1 MTPASFYAS
10 PAHADPLA
18 AYRRLAARVIEMA
31 LRDLQIPSRPGG
43 DRDSA
48 IQFLVG
54 APMLYHWCDLAGID
68 VKRVIACGER
78 ARLQPPPAAK
88 LPAVLSASH

>member
-1 MTPASFYAS
+1 VSLDASSF
-10 PAHADPLA
+10 HADPLS

-31 LRDLQIPSRPGG
+31 LRDIEFPGRPGG

-48 IQFLVG
+48 IRFLVG

-78 ARLQPPPAAK
+78 ARLKSIPVSKPPTT
-88 LPAVLSASH
+88 LSAPH